1 LPHPGLHFET
11 SEIRHHDPSAATQ
24 RYPPWSDVLTQ
35 TQSQPAIYESAG
47 SIGGAPY
54 QRQSAFVDFG
64 PPPQQFTYPGQRELS
79 VSHQTNAS
87 PQSLKYEAADS
98 TGGYTGQLSQYSQ
111 PYHRPPASLVEG
123 DQDFS
128 SPCFTPFRSPSEQ
141 EGSFGSSG
149 LLTGSSHRED
159 SLAGKIGHSGSTI
172 SNHSQASSHW
182 QPASI
187 RDRPADTKEQ
197 LPVSMHCERLFP
209 SGKPVH

>member
-1 LPHPGLHFET
+1 MVRCSHTNTISTAYLWVCWEHRWRSLSKAICVCRF
-11 SEIRHHDPSAATQ
+11 
-24 RYPPWSDVLTQ
+24 WSSSST
-35 TQSQPAIYESAG
+35 T
-47 SIGGAPY
+47 
-54 QRQSAFVDFG
+54 
-64 PPPQQFTYPGQRELS
+64 FTYPGQRELS

-98 TGGYTGQLSQYSQ
+98 TGGYTGQFSQYSQ

-123 DQDFS
+123 AQDFS

-197 LPVSMHCERLFP
+197 LPVSMHCERLF
-209 SGKPVH
+209 SGKPVHW